1 MANWVWCKRANS
13 VVIQICKNIL
23 LNLKKGGENGGKYYS
38 GAVLIEK
45 QWTGMIN
52 ISKLDQLIILPSATL
67 KSKLDTQKGIVFAA
81 F

>member
-1 MANWVWCKRANS
+1 MQEYITQFEK
-13 VVIQICKNIL
+13 
-23 LNLKKGGENGGKYYS
+23 KKGGGWGKYYS

-67 KSKLDTQKGIVFAA
+67 KSKLDAQKGIVFAA

>member
-1 MANWVWCKRANS
+1 MQEYITQFEKRRG
-13 VVIQICKNIL
+13 KW
-23 LNLKKGGENGGKYYS
+23 GKYYS

>member
-1 MANWVWCKRANS
+1 M
-13 VVIQICKNIL
+13 
-23 LNLKKGGENGGKYYS
+23 GGWGKYYS

-45 QWTGMIN
+45 RWTGMIN